1 MPHEKFFSKSK
12 ILPKP
17 RPAEERHADFLNHTT
32 KAGI

>member
-12 ILPKP
+12 ILP
-17 RPAEERHADFLNHTT
+17 EERHADFLNHTT